1 MRVREIFGAERDHRA
16 GIRDMKNEMIL
27 FTGGQ
32 IIGRDQV
39 WRDHDLLVCNGRI
52 EEIRPSSTKR
62 PAEARVVALG
72 GGFLTPGLIDIHV
85 HGGGGADFMDG
96 TVAAVQT
103 VCHSHLRHGTTTL
116 FPTTTT
122 ATVEQLETMLQVC
135 QQVQASGFERESP
148 VGLTFGARIG
158 GVHLYGPYFAPD
170 KVGCH
175 LPGHQ
180 RSPHKG
186 EYRRY
191 FATKLIRIATCAAE
205 LPGAVEFYRTAKKHN
220 CLITCGHSNSTYAE
234 MQAGFQAGMRH
245 VDHFWCAMSSVT
257 SLRARCGTPMQ
268 AGMEQFVLMEPE
280 MSTEVIADG
289 CHLSDELLR
298 FAYRFKGPERLCLVT
313 DSSRALD
320 QPPGEYRFGSEHD
333 GPLFYSDGHVG
344 WTLDRRGL
352 ASSVA
357 GMDHMV
363 RTMYRATKPSL
374 PDVIRMASLTPAE
387 RVGMASSYGSIESGK
402 IADLVWWSKGLRVKQ
417 VYLGGQLVHRA
428 TRSSIS
434 RD

>member
-1 MRVREIFGAERDHRA
+1 MTPQLV
-16 GIRDMKNEMIL
+16 L
-27 FTGGQ
+27 FTDGQ
-32 IIGRDQV
+32 IVCPDRICP
-39 WRDHDLLVCNGRI
+39 DHDLLVCDGRI
-52 EEIRPSSTKR
+52 ESVRPNSKR
-62 PAEARVVALG
+62 RPKEAKIVSLG
-72 GGFLTPGLIDIHV
+72 GGYLTPGLIDIHV

-96 TVAAVQT
+96 TVAAVRT
-103 VCHSHLRHGTTTL
+103 VCQSHLRHGTTTL

-122 ATVEQLETMLQVC
+122 ATIEQLDAMLAAC
-135 QQVQASGFERESP
+135 AQVQSADEASTAASDHAAS
-148 VGLTFGARIG
+148 ARIG

-175 LPGHQ
+175 LPNHQ
-180 RSPHKG
+180 RAPDKQ

-191 FATKLIRIATCAAE
+191 FATNLVRIATCAAE
-205 LPGAVEFYRTAKKHN
+205 LPGATEFYRYASKRR
-220 CLITCGHSNSTYAE
+220 CLVTCGHSNSTFAE
-234 MQAGFQAGMRH
+234 MHAAFRAGMRH

-289 CHLSDELLR
+289 CHLSDDLLR

-320 QPPGEYRFGSEHD
+320 QPPGEYRFGSEQD
-333 GPLFYSDGHVG
+333 GPAFYSDGQVG
-344 WTLDRRGL
+344 WTLDRQGL
-352 ASSVA
+352 ASSVS

-363 RTMYRATKPSL
+363 RIMQRATKAPL

-387 RVGMASSYGSIESGK
+387 RVGIEKDYGSIEAGK
-402 IADLVWWSKGLRVKQ
+402 VADLVVWTPKLNVKRI
-417 VYLGGQLVHRA
+417 YLAGHR
-428 TRSSIS
+428 RM
-434 RD
+434 